1 MVSAYGRT
9 PLHCT
14 KIRVHQPH
22 LHLGSVRILAG
33 SAIILGDS
41 ANYGRL
47 RGPEQVTSAKVDIW
61 STDNTQAR
69 ERFSYW
75 RDAVCRAV
83 FNISIEATPERFS
96 ARITSRS
103 SGPLRFATS
112 ESSPYQVVR
121 TRRDIDT
128 APADHYSVF
137 AQVKGQSVIH
147 QCDDSFAFNLNDICI
162 SDGTQPFHC
171 NLPNDG
177 FRAFAVIPRAMIDQ
191 RAPWLPRHPLHKL
204 DAKSPYVD
212 LARRHIM
219 ELTTGAVKSDTA
231 ISVLTDNLCNLLAL
245 ASATDVEPS
254 RLQPEL
260 QLEAVLA
267 YCRRNLHDAE
277 LTPQRA
283 ADHVGISLR
292 TLHSRFKLINKSFGH
307 WVLDSRLDACRN
319 ALRDRNQ
326 NGLGISEIAYRWGF
340 NDLSHFNKA
349 FRARFDCSPRECR
362 EEAHAEA

>member
-1 MVSAYGRT
+1 MILLTLAGPGGIRVRRA

-14 KIRVHQPH
+14 KIGVHHRDLQQGPAQ
-22 LHLGSVRILAG
+22 ILAG
-33 SAIILGDS
+33 SAKNLGDS

-47 RGPEQVTSAKVDIW
+47 RGPKQVTSAKVDIW
-61 STDNTQAR
+61 STDDTRAR

-96 ARITSRS
+96 ARIRSRS

-137 AQVKGQSVIH
+137 AQVKGRSVID
-147 QCDDSFAFNLNDICI
+147 QCGDTFAFEANDICI
-162 SDGTQPFHC
+162 SDGTQPFRC
-171 NLPNDG
+171 DLPDDG
-177 FRAFAVIPRAMIDQ
+177 YRAFAVIPRAMIDQ

-204 DAKSPYVD
+204 DAASPFVD

-231 ISVLTDNLCNLLAL
+231 TSVLTDNLCNLLAL
-245 ASATDVEPS
+245 ASATDVEAN

-260 QLEAVLA
+260 QIEALLA
-267 YCRRNLHDAE
+267 YCRQNLHDAE
-277 LTPQRA
+277 LDTLQRA
-283 ADHVGISLR
+283 ADHARISVR
-292 TLHSRFKLINKSFGH
+292 TLHSRFKLIGKSFGR
-307 WVLDSRLDACRN
+307 WLLDSRLDACRN
-319 ALRDRNQ
+319 ALRDAKIRT
-326 NGLGISEIAYRWGF
+326 R
-340 NDLSHFNKA
+340 
-349 FRARFDCSPRECR
+349 
-362 EEAHAEA
+362 